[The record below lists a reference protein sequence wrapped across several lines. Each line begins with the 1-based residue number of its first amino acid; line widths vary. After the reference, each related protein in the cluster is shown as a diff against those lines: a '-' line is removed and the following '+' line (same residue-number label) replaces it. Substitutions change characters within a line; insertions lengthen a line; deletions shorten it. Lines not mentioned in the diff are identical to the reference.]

1 MSTKIPTS
9 TSLTESAVIPFPL
22 DEVWHLVK
30 LKSIP
35 KFWSIINSAEDVN
48 VQEEV
53 DAAKWTFKDGTCE
66 TVKLEE
72 HSCEWWYYMSD
83 GVVDWMR
90 AAIDH
95 FITYSVIDS
104 EPALGYSSVLS
115 QIRLFPITSGDHR
128 GSTFVQWS
136 AQFSGDAGVDVIE
149 DARYKR
155 KDGLADLVKALAA
168 GKGKART

>member
-1 MSTKIPTS
+1 MSTTIPTS
-9 TSLTESAVIPFPL
+9 TSLTESAVIPFHL
-22 DEVWHLVK
+22 DEVWHLIK

-35 KFWSIINSAEDVN
+35 KFWSIISSAEDVN
-48 VQEEV
+48 VEEEV
-53 DAAKWTFKDGTCE
+53 HAAKWTFKDGTSA

-72 HSCEWWYYMSD
+72 HSS
-83 GVVDWMR
+83 
-90 AAIDH
+90 IDH
-95 FITYSVIDS
+95 FITYSVITS

-115 QIRLFPITSGDHR
+115 QIRLYPITSGDHR

-155 KDGLADLVKALAA
+155 KDGLADLAKALAA
-168 GKGKART
+168 GKGKARA

>member
-72 HSCEWWYYMSD
+72 HSS
-83 GVVDWMR
+83 
-90 AAIDH
+90 IDH

>member
-1 MSTKIPTS
+1 MSTTIPTS

-22 DEVWHLVK
+22 DEVWHLIK

-35 KFWSIINSAEDVN
+35 KFWSIINSAEDVH
-48 VQEEV
+48 VEEEV
-53 DAAKWTFKDGTCE
+53 QAAKWTFKDGTSE
-66 TVKLEE
+66 IVKLEE
-72 HSCEWWYYMSD
+72 HSS
-83 GVVDWMR
+83 
-90 AAIDH
+90 IDH
-95 FITYSVIDS
+95 FITYSVITS

-115 QIRLFPITSGDHR
+115 QIRLFPITSGEHR

-168 GKGKART
+168 GKGKARA